1 MKLQIIIFFMKN
13 RANWLRV
20 ALVYIGTMV
29 GAGFATGQEVQLY
42 FDSSDIF
49 TIIISAVTSGAL
61 CSLMLYAGK
70 KRLLNE
76 RSELIL
82 GGVFA
87 ISGLVTV
94 GIMLSA
100 IQEITHSPFIVL
112 VSLVA
117 CMLISVFGNKS
128 MKIFNVIAVP
138 VIIISVLV
146 VSIIN
151 NGKIEGNFLF
161 FKGFG
166 YSCMNIFFESALM
179 YREGNEMSRKEI
191 LLCGLAVSVGI
202 GVLIICMRKACLPIR
217 EVMPFLVSSKSHGFG
232 WLAYIVII
240 LAIYS
245 TIVNCLEISNGFGK
259 RYFDNKT
266 VYAFTFVFCFLISVF
281 PFDSMVT
288 TIYPFFSYFGI
299 ALGVLILLLLLKKCA
314 KNVKKEEKLK
324 KLVLNKK
331 K

>member
-1 MKLQIIIFFMKN
+1 MKN

-49 TIIISAVTSGAL
+49 TILISAVTAGGL

-76 RSELIL
+76 KSELIL

-100 IQEITHSPFIVL
+100 IQEIAHSPFIVL
-112 VSLVA
+112 ISLTA
-117 CMLISVFGNKS
+117 CMLISVFGNRA
-128 MKIFNVIAVP
+128 MKIFNVIAVAM
-138 VIIISVLV
+138 IIIAVLAV
-146 VSIIN
+146 AIIN

-161 FKGFG
+161 LKGFG

-179 YREGNEMSRKEI
+179 YREGREMSGKDI
-191 LLCGLAVSVGI
+191 SLCGLAVSVGI
-202 GVLIICMRKACLPIR
+202 GVLIICMRKACLPISD
-217 EVMPFLVSSKSHGFG
+217 VMPFLVSSNAHGLG

-245 TIVNCLEISNGFGK
+245 TMVNCLEISNEFGK

-288 TIYPFFSYFGI
+288 TVYPFFSYFGI
-299 ALGVLILLLLLKKCA
+299 VLGISTVLLLLKRGA
-314 KNVKKEEKLK
+314 KNVRIQKKLK
-324 KLVLNKK
+324 KLALNKK